1 VPVRK
6 QGRLFPKK
14 ENPLISFN
22 NKPGIVSER
31 EFVIATMRYAKG
43 GGKLSPPP
51 FFFVNVRVVRLIRS
65 KMN

>member
-14 ENPLISFN
+14 ENPLILFN

-31 EFVIATMRYAKG
+31 EFVIATMRYAKA
-43 GGKLSPPP
+43 GGKLSPPL
-51 FFFVNVRVVRLIRS
+51 FL
-65 KMN
+65 